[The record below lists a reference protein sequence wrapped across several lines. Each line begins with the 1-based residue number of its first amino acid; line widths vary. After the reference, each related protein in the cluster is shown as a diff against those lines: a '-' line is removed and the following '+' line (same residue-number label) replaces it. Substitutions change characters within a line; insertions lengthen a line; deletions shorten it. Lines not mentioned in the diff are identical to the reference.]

1 MDPRCYLCKKEV
13 KHGED
18 YTSINKGIY
27 SVEGDKDW
35 IALIFHDACW
45 AKFGKRASGQTSAI
59 FQVEA

>member
-1 MDPRCYLCKKEV
+1 MDAHCYVCEKKI

-18 YTSINKGIY
+18 YTSINKGTF
-27 SVEGDKDW
+27 SEEGDKDW

-45 AKFGKRASGQTSAI
+45 IKLGKTATGKIVPI

>member
-1 MDPRCYLCKKEV
+1 MKTCCFLCKK
-13 KHGED
+13 KINHGEE
-18 YTSINKGIY
+18 YTSINKGNY

-45 AKFGKRASGQTSAI
+45 SKLGKNVRGKIANI

>member
-1 MDPRCYLCKKEV
+1 VSCALCEKKV
-13 KHGED
+13 KQSEE

-27 SVEGDKDW
+27 TEEGDKNW

-45 AKFGKRASGQTSAI
+45 AMLGKNVRGKIANI

>member
-1 MDPRCYLCKKEV
+1 VSCALCEKKV
-13 KHGED
+13 KQSEE

-27 SVEGDKDW
+27 SEEGDKNW

-45 AKFGKRASGQTSAI
+45 ANLGKNVRGKIANI